1 MKRCPQCK
9 SLFSDTEN
17 FCEVDGTPL
26 ITEGASQQALPAGT
40 QTRPRTSTILI
51 IAAVLGLIFGVLPVL
66 VYVALT
72 RGREDANANQTSA
85 HTSVAQ
91 PQFPQR
97 VAPPPPLSSPSPSP
111 EASPSPSAETSP
123 TPQPT
128 QPRIELSSSAIS
140 TAANLK
146 EKSGPVII
154 TLQSGNTIEAE
165 EAWQTKE
172 GIWYRRSGVVA
183 LLDPNDVKS
192 VERSKP
198 ASSASPSPTPSPKS
212 SVQ

>member
-9 SLFSDTEN
+9 SLFPDAEN
-17 FCEVDGTPL
+17 FCELDGTPL
-26 ITEGASQQALPAGT
+26 VSEGAPQVVPAVS
-40 QTRPRTSTILI
+40 QTRPQTSTILI
-51 IAAVLGLIFGVLPVL
+51 VGAVLGLVFGILPVL

-72 RGREDANANQTSA
+72 RSREDNNANQVSA
-85 HTSVAQ
+85 KATVAQ

-97 VAPPPPLSSPSPSP
+97 VERPPTSLTSPSPSP
-111 EASPSPSAETSP
+111 EISPSPSPQTSP
-123 TPQPT
+123 SPQAT
-128 QPRIELSSSAIS
+128 QPRIEVSSNPVS
-140 TAANLK
+140 TAVGLK
-146 EKSGPVII
+146 DKSGPVVI

-183 LLDPNDVKS
+183 LLDPKDVKS

-198 ASSASPSPTPSPKS
+198 ATSTSPSPTASPKPS
-212 SVQ
+212 AQ

>member
-1 MKRCPQCK
+1 MKRCPECK

-17 FCEVDGTPL
+17 FCEIDGTPL
-26 ITEGASQQALPAGT
+26 STEVISQQAPPAIP
-40 QTRPRTSTILI
+40 QMRPKSNTILI
-51 IAAVLGLIFGVLPVL
+51 VGVVLGLVFGILPVL
-66 VYVALT
+66 VYMALT
-72 RGREDANANQTSA
+72 RGRDGENANQRA
-85 HTSVAQ
+85 ANTSVAQ
-91 PQFPQR
+91 SQFPQR
-97 VAPPPPLSSPSPSP
+97 VVAPPPPLSSPSPSAEP
-111 EASPSPSAETSP
+111 SPSPSAETSP

-140 TAANLK
+140 TAAK
-146 EKSGPVII
+146 DKSGPVVI

-172 GIWYRRSGVVA
+172 GIWYRRSGVIA
-183 LLDPNDVKS
+183 LLDPKDVKS

-198 ASSASPSPTPSPKS
+198 APSTSPSPAASPKP